1 ESARLGWSGSV
12 RRFRSGFSAKIGVP
26 CSAFFWSFCS

>member
-1 ESARLGWSGSV
+1 RLGWSGSV

-26 CSAFFWSFCS
+26 CSAFFWYFCS